1 MGMKERPPT
10 ISQINLIAKHFDQT
24 VQFYRLLGLDIPA
37 PVAQPPGAL
46 HASAELENG
55 FAFEIDNEYL
65 ARIYNAAWRKSN
77 GSSTLLLSVSF
88 ESRQAVD
95 VAYAKLVAAGYES
108 RQSPYDDFWGSRFAI
123 VSDPE
128 GNDVGLMSPAEER
141 FKTWPPTES
150 PSTR

>member
-1 MGMKERPPT
+1 MFIKNPKEHAYV
-10 ISQINLIAKHFDQT
+10 SVVGSLGT
-24 VQFYRLLGLDIPA
+24 VG
-37 PVAQPPGAL
+37 VASKRFLAVLFAQGCK
-46 HASAELENG
+46 

-108 RQSPYDDFWGSRFAI
+108 RQSPYDAFWGSRFAI
-123 VSDPE
+123 VADPE